1 MKKIRLRVNRDGAVR
16 SINAMQCQF
25 LADLV
30 ANRIA
35 LALPRVATRA
45 KPDGVNS
52 LRARRCTR
60 IAARA
65 HPKATSMAVRA
76 PSRTRVRFAGAVVSA
91 AILSMV
97 CAFPAVAQAASPVPD
112 QVSLS
117 EQTMT
122 WSTVKFA
129 TSAENGLVG
138 GSLDKKTIVDR
149 TFRTYVLEN
158 RYLKVTL
165 LPEFGGRILS
175 IIYKPTG
182 HEQLYRSEV
191 GVPYGIKAGNF
202 YYDWMMV
209 YGGIFPTFPDAE
221 HGKTWLKPWDFKVVK
236 ESAGEVTVS
245 MSLKDDFEY
254 SAAPGRF
261 RSGST
266 GIEATTYVTLKADR
280 AALDARVVLKN
291 PQNKTIEYEYWTCT
305 TLAPGSD
312 PNNPKTTGGAEIIA
326 PIQAYTTP
334 HWSANLADGDKS
346 AGSGRS
352 RFEKLR
358 YFKNW
363 PTMGIAYAAPD
374 MGAANFWGVINHD
387 NDEGIIRIAD
397 NTVTPG
403 LKMWTWGFPS
413 FTNETDAR
421 KDPNEARPYVEL
433 WAGVSDQFF
442 HSAHFPALGEV
453 SIPETYS
460 PTVGMSN
467 VTDANENILINL
479 AAEGAS
485 VNLQFF
491 SLEPARP
498 LRVTLKRGDAVLFD
512 DAVTADPKNGNRIS
526 ATIPGSGSGEQVR
539 LTIRTAEG
547 KELIAAVT
555 KIK

>member
-1 MKKIRLRVNRDGAVR
+1 M
-16 SINAMQCQF
+16 S
-25 LADLV
+25 
-30 ANRIA
+30 
-35 LALPRVATRA
+35 
-45 KPDGVNS
+45 
-52 LRARRCTR
+52 
-60 IAARA
+60 
-65 HPKATSMAVRA
+65 
-76 PSRTRVRFAGAVVSA
+76 
-91 AILSMV
+91 
-97 CAFPAVAQAASPVPD
+97 AFPAVAQAASPAPD

-117 EQTMT
+117 ESTMT
-122 WSTVKFA
+122 WSTVKYA
-129 TSAENGLVG
+129 TDAESGLVS

-158 RYLKVTL
+158 HYLKVTL

-202 YYDWMMV
+202 YYDWLMV

-236 ESAGEVTVS
+236 ESPGEVTVS
-245 MSLKDDFEY
+245 MSLKDDFA
-254 SAAPGRF
+254 SAAAPRKF

-291 PQNKTIEYEYWTCT
+291 PQPETIEYEYWTCT

-312 PNNPKTTGGAEIIA
+312 PKNPKTTGGAEIIA
-326 PIQAYTTP
+326 PIAAYTTP
-334 HWSANLADGDKS
+334 DWSANLSKGDTS
-346 AGSGRS
+346 AGPGKS

-421 KDPNEARPYVEL
+421 KDPNEAQPYVEL

-442 HSAHFPALGEV
+442 RSARFPALGEV

-479 AAEGAS
+479 VAQGAS

-491 SLEPARP
+491 SIEPATP
-498 LRVTLKRGDAVLFD
+498 LRVTLKRGDAILFD
-512 DAVTADPKNGNRIS
+512 DAVKADPKNGNRIS
-526 ATIPGSGSGEQVR
+526 ATIPAGGSGEQVQ

-547 KELIAAVT
+547 KELIAAET

>member
-1 MKKIRLRVNRDGAVR
+1 M
-16 SINAMQCQF
+16 
-25 LADLV
+25 
-30 ANRIA
+30 
-35 LALPRVATRA
+35 
-45 KPDGVNS
+45 
-52 LRARRCTR
+52 
-60 IAARA
+60 
-65 HPKATSMAVRA
+65 
-76 PSRTRVRFAGAVVSA
+76 
-91 AILSMV
+91 
-97 CAFPAVAQAASPVPD
+97 CAFPAVAHAASPAPD

-117 EQTMT
+117 ESTMT
-122 WSTVKFA
+122 WSTVKYA
-129 TSAENGLVG
+129 TDAEGGLVS

-158 RYLKVTL
+158 HYLKVTL

-202 YYDWMMV
+202 YYDWLMV

-236 ESAGEVTVS
+236 ESPGEVTVS
-245 MSLKDDFEY
+245 MSLTDDFAY
-254 SAAPGRF
+254 AAAPRKF

-291 PQNKTIEYEYWTCT
+291 PQPETIEYEYWTCT

-312 PNNPKTTGGAEIIA
+312 PKNPKTTGGAEIIA
-326 PIQAYTTP
+326 PIAAYTTP
-334 HWSANLADGDKS
+334 DWSANLSKGDTS
-346 AGSGRS
+346 AGAGKS

-421 KDPNEARPYVEL
+421 EDPSEARPYVEL

-442 HSAHFPALGEV
+442 HSARFPALGEV

-467 VTDANENILINL
+467 VTNANENILINL
-479 AAEGAS
+479 VAQGAS

-491 SLEPARP
+491 SIEPATP
-498 LRVTLKRGDAVLFD
+498 LRATLKRGDAILFD
-512 DAVTADPKNGNRIS
+512 DAVKADPKNGNRIS
-526 ATIPGSGSGEQVR
+526 ATIPAGGSGEQVQ

-547 KELIAAVT
+547 KELIAAET